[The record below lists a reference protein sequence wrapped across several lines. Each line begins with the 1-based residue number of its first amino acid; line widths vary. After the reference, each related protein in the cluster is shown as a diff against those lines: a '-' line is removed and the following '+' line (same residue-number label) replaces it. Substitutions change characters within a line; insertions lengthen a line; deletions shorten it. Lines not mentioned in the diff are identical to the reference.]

1 MERTEREA
9 TAYGGNGQGLVLS
22 HPDLGELLES
32 ARNHVRRHGAAHMTA
47 RGATYSLN
55 QVLLVWEKP
64 QDSEW
69 RSVESMCA
77 QHVAREYYRLF
88 VAPDDGN
95 RPEGSKTDGEMLF
108 PYTYAARSRFWDGGW
123 GYVVQ
128 VLEALAAEGATEGA
142 TEGVGTIPLASE
154 QEFARFLERVGE
166 RVHVQTLL
174 AVLGWLGGDGAIF
187 GGRLDLAREI
197 LRHTRVDQLQRITA
211 EIGADC
217 SSRRAITASFVYPA
231 ADYQLQPLMGIPA
244 YQNFQLLPGNSPD
257 EPLCSLHYHRSLDL
271 MDGILLDFY
280 HDLQWMIDAAKTA
293 GRPLGSIA
301 VLSGNLH
308 VYAPRMD
315 GANRQ
320 ANTDDM
326 LAWLLRVTDGYRAG
340 SGAGAELLATNIYRN
355 NVERLYRRLRGEL

>member
-1 MERTEREA
+1 MERTENQFSGHSSA
-9 TAYGGNGQGLVLS
+9 GQGLAIAR
-22 HPDLGELLES
+22 PDLRELLEA
-32 ARNHVRRHGAAHMTA
+32 AREIVRSHGGAQMTA

-55 QVLLVWEKP
+55 GVLLVWEKP
-64 QDSEW
+64 EENGWNSVQDL
-69 RSVESMCA
+69 CA
-77 QHVAREYYRLF
+77 QHVAQEYYRLF
-88 VAPDDGN
+88 VAPDDAN
-95 RPEGSKTDGEMLF
+95 RPERTGTTGEMLF

-128 VLEALAAEGATEGA
+128 VLEALAAEGATEG
-142 TEGVGTIPLASE
+142 VGTIPLASE
-154 QEFARFLERVGE
+154 QEFARFLEGVGE

-174 AVLGWLGGDGAIF
+174 AVLGWLGSDGAIF

-231 ADYQLQPLMGIPA
+231 VDYQLQPLMGIPA
-244 YQNFQLLPGNSPD
+244 YQNFQLLPGHSPD

-280 HDLQWMIDAAKTA
+280 HDLQWMIDTAQTA

-315 GANRQ
+315 GSNRQ

-326 LAWLLRVTDGYRAG
+326 ITWLARVTDGYRAG